1 MKKTAPALFLPALL
15 ALAIAPIANAGF
27 EWKVADDSNTDLLLD
42 DKNVA
47 RYVHPTLDD
56 SSKETREATYKP
68 FHHVYDEAGK
78 DFLTKGP
85 GGKFTH
91 HRGIYFGFSKCKYTT
106 PEGKEVVV
114 DTWHCKPPAY
124 QNHKEVVEQSADDK
138 QAKQVLKIDWH
149 GADGKVFA
157 HETRSLT
164 FSKNGD
170 ALVVDFS
177 SSVKAADGIKEV
189 VLDGDPQHAGFQ
201 FRASN
206 EVSEKTNKQT
216 YYIRPGSGKADPG
229 TTINWSAKTDTEA
242 TRDLPWK
249 AMSFV
254 VGGERYT
261 TVYLDH
267 PTNPKPA
274 RYSERD
280 YGRFGSY
287 FVASATADKP
297 VEVNYRLVIQKGEIE
312 AADAEALSAAFV
324 K

>member
-1 MKKTAPALFLPALL
+1 MKTPALL
-15 ALAIAPIANAGF
+15 LTALFALSAASFANAGF
-27 EWKVADDSNTDLLLD
+27 EWKDADDSNTDLLLD
-42 DKNVA
+42 GKKIA
-47 RYVHPTLDD
+47 RYVHPVLDN
-56 SSKETREATYKP
+56 SSKGSREDTYKP
-68 FHHVYDEAGK
+68 FHHVYDAAGEK
-78 DFLTKGP
+78 FLTKGP
-85 GGKFTH
+85 GGQYTH
-91 HRGIYFGFSKCKYTT
+91 HRGIYFGFSKCRYTT
-106 PEGKEVVV
+106 PEGKDVVV
-114 DTWHCKPPAY
+114 DTWHCKSPAY
-124 QNHKEVVEQSADDK
+124 QSHKELVEQSADDK
-138 QAKQVLKIDWH
+138 QAKQALVILWW
-149 GADGKVFA
+149 GADDKVFA
-157 HETRSLT
+157 VEKRTLT

-177 SSVKAADGIKEV
+177 SSVEPVGGVKNLI
-189 VLDGDPQHAGFQ
+189 LDGDPQHAGFQ

-206 EVSEKTNKQT
+206 EVNDKTKKQT
-216 YYIRPGSGKADPG
+216 YYIRPGSGKAEPG
-229 TTINWSAKTDTEA
+229 TTINWSPKTDTEA

-267 PTNPKPA
+267 PGNPKPA

-287 FVASATADKP
+287 FVAPATADKP

>member
-1 MKKTAPALFLPALL
+1 MKKAPALVLTTLSAFSLCSL
-15 ALAIAPIANAGF
+15 AHAGF
-27 EWKVADDSNTDLLLD
+27 EWKEADDSNIDLQLD
-42 DKNVA
+42 GRNIA

-56 SSKETREATYKP
+56 SSKEAREKTYKP
-68 FHHVYDEAGK
+68 FHHVYDAAGK
-78 DFLTKGP
+78 SFLTKGP
-85 GGKFTH
+85 GGQYTH

-106 PEGKEVVV
+106 PEGKDVTV

-124 QNHKEVVEQSADDK
+124 QNHKEIVRQTADDN
-138 QAKQVLKIDWH
+138 QAMQVLKIDWH

-157 HETRSLT
+157 HETRQLT
-164 FSKNGD
+164 FSKDGD

-177 SSVKAADGIKEV
+177 SSVAAAEGIKKV
-189 VLDGDPQHAGFQ
+189 TLDGDPQHAGFQ

-206 EVSEKTNKQT
+206 EVNDKTKKQT
-216 YYIRPGSGKADPG
+216 YYIRPGSGKDEPG
-229 TTINWSAKTDTEA
+229 KTINWSSKNDTEA

-267 PTNPKPA
+267 PNNPKPA

-287 FVASATADKP
+287 FVADATSEKP

-312 AADAEALSAAFV
+312 AADAKALSEAFV